1 LLKFFAVS
9 TTKQPAWTGK
19 FIDCQ
24 QNLAHLS
31 LNGASSDQL
40 PFFYFLLRSETDV
53 SACSIQLSC

>member
-31 LNGASSDQL
+31 LNGTSSDQL
-40 PFFYFLLRSETDV
+40 PFFYFF
-53 SACSIQLSC
+53 AA